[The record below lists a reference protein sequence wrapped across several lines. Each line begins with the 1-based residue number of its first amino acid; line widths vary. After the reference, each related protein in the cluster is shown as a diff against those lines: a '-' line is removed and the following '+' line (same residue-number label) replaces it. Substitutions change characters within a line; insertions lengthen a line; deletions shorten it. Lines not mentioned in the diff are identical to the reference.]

1 MSQLVINISESM
13 SLDQMVQSLCKIAK
27 AGLGRYYIGRDGR
40 LPYSATIKSSNRWES
55 RGFSIRYAAISQ
67 IGVTEWLK
75 YHPEDTACLPN
86 LWPRIINN
94 NHKIVHIADSALALW
109 AGLAGNADGCELFA
123 NALSDR
129 WGNQADSCNAVE
141 LAWILQACT
150 LALQTR
156 NDLEAH
162 VQPLLYEAKN
172 RLVALFR
179 PQQNLFQRHNRP
191 GLGQIVSRRIA
202 CFADQVYPIVALSN
216 YGLLFDDNKSIEFA
230 AKATDEI
237 CRLQGGMGQWWWH
250 YDTTNGKVCEEYPV
264 FSVHQDAMAPM
275 AIMASDRLTGKNHSR
290 EIELGLRWLF
300 GRNELNQNLLL
311 DEDGIIWR
319 DIEKCEPKKA
329 SRLLRALLCVAGSQ
343 LLHRLAGKCFV
354 GFRINRECRPY
365 HLGWILYAWADYGT
379 DS

>member
-1 MSQLVINISESM
+1 MENNIIESM
-13 SLDQMVQSLCKIAK
+13 SLDQIAQSLCKIAK
-27 AGLGRYYIGRDGR
+27 AGLHRYYIGSDGR
-40 LPYSATIKSSNRWES
+40 LPYSATIKPSNTWES

-75 YHPEDTACLPN
+75 FHPEDTACLPN
-86 LWPRIINN
+86 LWPRIMNN

-109 AGLAGNADGCELFA
+109 AGLAGNADGCELLA
-123 NALSDR
+123 KALSDR

-141 LAWILQACT
+141 LAWILQACS
-150 LALQTR
+150 LASQKR

-162 VQPLLYEAKN
+162 IQPLLYETKK

-179 PQQNLFQRHNRP
+179 PQQSLFQRHNRP

-202 CFADQVYPIVALSN
+202 CFADQVYPVLALCT
-216 YGLLFDDNKSIEFA
+216 YGKFFSDKESIELA
-230 AKATDEI
+230 AKAIEQI
-237 CRLQGGMGQWWWH
+237 CRFQGSLGQWWWH
-250 YDTTNGKVCEEYPV
+250 YDTTKGKVCEEYPV

-275 AIMASDRLTGKNHSR
+275 AIMASDRLTGNNHSK

-311 DEDGIIWR
+311 DEEGIIWR
-319 DIEKCEPKKA
+319 DIEKCELKKA
-329 SRLLRALLCVAGSQ
+329 SRTLRALLCTADLQV
-343 LLHRLAGKCFV
+343 LHRLVGGCFI
-354 GFRINRECRPY
+354 GFRINYECRPY
-365 HLGWILYAWADYGT
+365 HLGWILYAWADYGI